1 MFCKAAPQ
9 LRLTNTTVGSVSIA
23 AGGSVAAPLLEAYN
37 AGDGNL
43 TLGILQISA
52 AWITAAAGAA
62 PAGKTTT
69 LASTCFPIQDP
80 TQCRGP
86 RGIGGSLHRDHHFHG
101 GQCDGRSADD
111 RRSGAS
117 GGAVPSSVSA
127 YVAPGS
133 T

>member
-69 LASTCFPIQDP
+69 LASTCFPIQI
-80 TQCRGP
+80 QLNVAG
-86 RGIGGSLHRDHHFHG
+86 L
-101 GQCDGRSADD
+101 A
-111 RRSGAS
+111 
-117 GGAVPSSVSA
+117 VSA
-127 YVAPGS
+127 APYTGTTTFTAANATDAPQTIAVLAQVAARFHPAFRCM
-133 T
+133 